1 MDLKPGYLETPS
13 EQMRRPALKILLAS
27 SEVAPFAKTGGLA
40 DVCAALPVALE
51 ALGHEVTV
59 VMPAFR
65 SALQCHRQIRKTD
78 LQLSIPIKSQTLHAR
93 VLRSSLPDSNVT
105 LLLVDYPPYFDRQD
119 LYRDELQDYPDN
131 CERFTFFS
139 RAVLQILSQLPDS
152 IDIVHCN
159 DWQTGLIPAFLKLE
173 LNSDSR
179 FQSLASLFTIHNL
192 AYQGLFSQHDMPV
205 TGLDWQFFNWRQME
219 YYGKLNLLKTG
230 IVFADGLNT
239 VSPTYALE
247 IQTPELGCGL
257 DGLLRERG
265 QVLQGI
271 LNGIDQ
277 RVWNP
282 KTDPHLFC
290 NYDSGNWEDG
300 KAQGKAALQK
310 AVGLPR
316 APRTLMIGI
325 IGRLTTQKGWDI
337 LTPVIEHWARTQE
350 VQWVILGTGDPHF
363 QRKLEDLGRNHPQK
377 VAVRLEFSEASA
389 HQIEAGSDLFLM
401 PSHYEP
407 CGLNQLYSLRYG
419 TVPLV
424 RQTGGL
430 ADTVVNATA
439 ETLATER
446 ANGFSFRAATTAA
459 LEETLDRA
467 SQIYQHQPDTWRQL
481 VETGMAQDWS
491 WERSASAYERLYK
504 KLLSKQ
510 RHDSRIPT
518 E

>member
-1 MDLKPGYLETPS
+1 
-13 EQMRRPALKILLAS
+13 MRSRPLKILLAS

-51 ALGHEVTV
+51 HLGHEVTV
-59 VMPAFR
+59 IMPAFR
-65 SALQCHRQIRKTD
+65 SALQYDRQIRKTD
-78 LQLSIPIKSQTLHAR
+78 YQLSVPIKSQTLRAQ
-93 VLRSSLPDSNVT
+93 VLCSNLPDSNVT
-105 LLLVDYPPYFDRQD
+105 LLLIDYPPYFDRHG
-119 LYRDELQDYPDN
+119 LYRDEHQDYPDN

-139 RAVLQILSQLPDS
+139 RAVLQVLTQLSDS
-152 IDIVHCN
+152 IDILHCN

-173 LNSDSR
+173 LNNKSR

-205 TGLDWQFFNWRQME
+205 TGLDWQFFNWQQME

-257 DGLLRERG
+257 DGLLRERSH
-265 QVLQGI
+265 VLEGI

-277 RVWNP
+277 RTWNP
-282 KTDPHLFC
+282 KTDPHLCC
-290 NYDSGNWEDG
+290 NYDADNWQDG
-300 KAQGKAALQK
+300 KAKAKSALQE
-310 AVGLPR
+310 AVGLPP
-316 APRTLMIGI
+316 APGSLMIGV
-325 IGRLTTQKGWDI
+325 IGRLSTQKGWDI
-337 LTPVIEHWARTQE
+337 LTPVIERWANTRE
-350 VQWVILGTGDPHF
+350 VQWVILGTGDSHF
-363 QRKLEDLGRNHPQK
+363 QQKLEDLGRNHPQK
-377 VAVRLEFSEASA
+377 VAVRLEFSEACA
-389 HQIEAGSDLFLM
+389 HQIEAGADLFLM

-430 ADTVVNATA
+430 ADTVVDTTA

-446 ANGFSFRAATTAA
+446 ANGFSFHAATAAA
-459 LEETLDRA
+459 LEETLERA
-467 SQIYQHQPDTWRQL
+467 SQTYQRQPDTWRQI
-481 VETGMAQDWS
+481 VANGMAQDWS
-491 WERSASAYERLYK
+491 WERSARAYEQLYK
-504 KLLSKQ
+504 KILSEK
-510 RHDSRIPT
+510 RCDL
-518 E
+518 